1 MDIRPP
7 APADPGPGRPS
18 DDAPPPVPGGWATLY
33 ALVIGELLLVIL
45 FCGWLTTRG
54 R

>member
-1 MDIRPP
+1 MGTRPP
-7 APADPGPGRPS
+7 APAEPARRPP
-18 DDAPPPVPGGWATLY
+18 DDEAPPVPGGWGALY

>member
-1 MDIRPP
+1 MMDGPP
-7 APADPGPGRPS
+7 GDVPRAERAP
-18 DDAPPPVPGGWATLY
+18 DDGPPPLLGSWGALY
-33 ALVIGELLLVIL
+33 ALVIAELLLVIL